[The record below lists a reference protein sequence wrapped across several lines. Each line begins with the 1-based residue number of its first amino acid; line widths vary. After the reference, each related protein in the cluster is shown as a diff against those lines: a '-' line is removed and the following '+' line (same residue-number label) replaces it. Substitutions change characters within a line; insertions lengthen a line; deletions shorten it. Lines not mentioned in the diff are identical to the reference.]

1 MLMLNKVKG
10 MLADKPVNTGRQLD
24 VDIAK
29 AEMVLML
36 PFIHCIIECTSEE
49 GLCSG
54 IPYLFDTIIGG
65 PFSGPMYL
73 FAMGIALVYSRKVT
87 PGLQLKRGLIL
98 LGIFYLSNTCR
109 FLIPYMIGYKIS
121 GDREQFIDPLFY
133 RWLGN
138 DVLLFASL
146 AIITIAVFRYLGLSD
161 KAMLGI
167 AAAMTVASSLIG
179 DVDTHSM
186 FGNIFLGYFIGTD
199 DATGLVI
206 SDFPLMTWLIIP
218 VSGMVFGRVLIRV
231 KNKREFY
238 RTVSWIPLIIALA
251 YFPVGI
257 HFGWG
262 MFGEGQNCYYHM
274 KIWDVC
280 ICLCLDVGMLGVW
293 YALSRRLPTGAKAF
307 FSEVSANITAI
318 YCIHWVF
325 VRTITNVI
333 IYIINGTQLL
343 PLWETMLLSLA
354 ILMVSLV
361 MAHYYKIL
369 KAAFIARIK
378 NSSGN
383 PVHNE

>member
-1 MLMLNKVKG
+1 MLMFKQVEG
-10 MLADKPVNTGRQLD
+10 ILAERPVNTGRQLD

-29 AEMVLML
+29 AEMVIML
-36 PFIHCIIECTSEE
+36 PFIHCIIECISDE

-73 FAMGIALVYSRKVT
+73 FAMGIGLVYSRKTT

-109 FLIPYMIGYKIS
+109 FLIPYLIGYKIS

-138 DVLLFASL
+138 DVLLFAAL
-146 AIITIAVFRYLGLSD
+146 AIITIAFFRYLGLSE

-167 AAAMTVASSLIG
+167 AAAMTVTSSLIG

-206 SDFPLMTWLIIP
+206 SDFPLMTWLIMP
-218 VSGMVFGRVLIRV
+218 VAGMVFGRVLMRV
-231 KNKREFY
+231 KNKRAFY
-238 RTVSWIPLIIALA
+238 RIISPLPLIIALA
-251 YFPVGI
+251 YFPIGI

-280 ICLCLDVGMLGVW
+280 ICLCLDIGMLGVW
-293 YALSRRLPTGAKAF
+293 YSMSRRLWIGAKEF
-307 FSEVSANITAI
+307 FTEVSANITAI

-325 VRTITNVI
+325 VRSITNVI
-333 IYIINGTQLL
+333 LYIINGTQLL

-354 ILMVSLV
+354 ILIVSLI
-361 MAHYYKIL
+361 MAHYYKSV
-369 KAAFIARIK
+369 KAVFIARTK
-378 NSSGN
+378 SS
-383 PVHNE
+383 

>member
-1 MLMLNKVKG
+1 MLMFKQVEG
-10 MLADKPVNTGRQLD
+10 ILAERPVNTGRQLD

-29 AEMVLML
+29 AEMVIML
-36 PFIHCIIECTSEE
+36 PFIHCIIECTSDE

-73 FAMGIALVYSRKVT
+73 FAMGIGLVYSRKTT

-109 FLIPYMIGYKIS
+109 FLIPYLIGYKIS

-138 DVLLFASL
+138 DVLLFAAL
-146 AIITIAVFRYLGLSD
+146 AIITIAFFRYLGLSE

-167 AAAMTVASSLIG
+167 AAAMTVTSSLIG

-206 SDFPLMTWLIIP
+206 SDFPLMTWLIMP
-218 VSGMVFGRVLIRV
+218 VAGMVFGRVLMRV
-231 KNKREFY
+231 KNKRAFY
-238 RTVSWIPLIIALA
+238 RIISPLPLIIALA
-251 YFPVGI
+251 YFPIGI

-280 ICLCLDVGMLGVW
+280 ICLCLDIGMLGVW
-293 YALSRRLPTGAKAF
+293 YSMSRRLWIGAKEF
-307 FSEVSANITAI
+307 FTEVSANITAI

-333 IYIINGTQLL
+333 LYIINGTQLL

-354 ILMVSLV
+354 ILIVSLI
-361 MAHYYKIL
+361 MAHYYKSV
-369 KAAFIARIK
+369 KAVFIARTK
-378 NSSGN
+378 SS
-383 PVHNE
+383 